1 MANSKEQLLN
11 KEITGLQVFM
21 TKTAEAEMP
30 WLIQHA
36 FVPPPDFD
44 FFKGP
49 HSNVIYAKPGTGK
62 TTLMFALEEY
72 ARHQLECLSVRWN
85 PDLIGTSQ
93 PAGTDLANAQFT
105 SILSACACQILDEL
119 PRDFKKRAKDIG
131 KFGFLMDFLHR
142 FLPPENKALLA
153 QKVPPLK
160 VHLIYQGTPLDV
172 IAVELTK
179 SLKYIGFS
187 GGLWVM
193 VDRLDLNSEARK
205 QAATNILQ
213 SILSTLSFFEIP
225 DFHLKMLLPLELEG
239 NLGETTAIQKERAA
253 ETRIAWDVK
262 QLQFMIEKRLRFA
275 LENERI
281 RADQIYPANQL
292 IAWLEG
298 CGGLSPRGWLEYFR
312 PIFATFWEIYNSEGL
327 SRLEKQEWILAE
339 DEWIAARKRSSLR
352 LRFKPEASQ
361 ITVGMNSPRT
371 LSQEELALFSYLHKN
386 EGRYC
391 SKRDIYNKAYL
402 PFVTQGQGGE
412 TTSDD
417 VFKYEDLINTAIS
430 RLRKTFEPL
439 PKDPVFLITK
449 KDRGYRLSLQA
460 FREDD

>member
-1 MANSKEQLLN
+1 
-11 KEITGLQVFM
+11 M

-30 WLIQHA
+30 WLVQHA

-44 FFKGP
+44 FFKGS
-49 HSNVIYAKPGTGK
+49 HSNVIYAKPGAGK

-72 ARHQLECLSVRWN
+72 ARHQLEYMPVRWT
-85 PDLIGTSQ
+85 PDLTGIPQSPGTE
-93 PAGTDLANAQFT
+93 LANAQFT
-105 SILSACACQILDEL
+105 SILSACACQVLEEL
-119 PRDFKKRAKDIG
+119 PSDFKKRSKDG
-131 KFGFLMDFLHR
+131 AKFGFLTDFLYR
-142 FLPPENKALLA
+142 FLPSENKALLA

-160 VHLIYQGTPLDV
+160 VHIINQGTPLDV

-193 VDRLDLNSEARK
+193 VDRLDLNSESRK
-205 QAATNILQ
+205 QAATSILQ

-225 DFHLKMLLPLELEG
+225 DFHLKMFLPLELEG
-239 NLGETTAIQKERAA
+239 DLGETTAIKKERAA
-253 ETRIAWDVK
+253 ETRIAWDAK
-262 QLQFMIEKRLRFA
+262 QLQFMIEKRLQFA
-275 LENERI
+275 LDDERI
-281 RADQIYPANQL
+281 RAEQIYPVNQL
-292 IAWLEG
+292 LPWLEG

-312 PIFATFWEIYNSEGL
+312 PIFATLWEIYNSEGL
-327 SRLEKQEWILAE
+327 SRLEKREWML
-339 DEWIAARKRSSLR
+339 DEKEWTAARKRSSLR

-361 ITVGMNSPRT
+361 VAVGMNSPRM

-386 EGRYC
+386 EGRFC

-402 PFVTQGQGGE
+402 PFITQGQGGD
-412 TTSDD
+412 TTADD
-417 VFKYEDLINTAIS
+417 VFQYEDLINTAIF

-439 PKDPVFLITK
+439 TKDPVFLITK